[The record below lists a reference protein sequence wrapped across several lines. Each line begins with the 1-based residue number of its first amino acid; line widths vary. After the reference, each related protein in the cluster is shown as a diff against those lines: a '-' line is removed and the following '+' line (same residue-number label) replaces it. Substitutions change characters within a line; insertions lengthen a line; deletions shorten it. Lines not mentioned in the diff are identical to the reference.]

1 MPGAFKQKRPN
12 KRTPTA
18 HAGASPTAAEAKK
31 LQALLKAAAKKK
43 DAKK

>member
-12 KRTPTA
+12 KRTTA

-43 DAKK
+43 ETKK